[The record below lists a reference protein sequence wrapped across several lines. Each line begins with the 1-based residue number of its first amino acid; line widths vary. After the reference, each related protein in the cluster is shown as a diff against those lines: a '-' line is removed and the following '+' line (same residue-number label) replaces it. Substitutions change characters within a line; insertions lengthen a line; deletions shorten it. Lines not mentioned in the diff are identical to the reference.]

1 MQQRLQKLLETVLV
15 HLLEES
21 HPAHQSHPTC
31 QIHKTWLQQLG
42 AKFTL
47 PLANHPTLPPPSP
60 RHGAHHLCTRFVDP
74 ATVVACL
81 MARQSRSIGRGEGGG
96 AVVCHWVG
104 QRRGW
109 CKEGRRGWGR
119 ERGGGDGGSAT
130 VRRETPTG
138 EEEPTRLTFEEEEDE
153 ASAHGH
159 AGAEEEVWRERQRT
173 VRRWSWRR
181 WRHRRW
187 WQRPSCD

>member
-1 MQQRLQKLLETVLV
+1 MRRAIRLTKVIQHAKSTKHGSNSWAPNSPCHLPTIPPYHPPRQDMGRTTCAPVL
-15 HLLEES
+15 S
-21 HPAHQSHPTC
+21 IP
-31 QIHKTWLQQLG
+31 
-42 AKFTL
+42 L
-47 PLANHPTLPPPSP
+47 PLLPASWP
-60 RHGAHHLCTRFVDP
+60 GKVDP
-74 ATVVACL
+74 
-81 MARQSRSIGRGEGGG
+81 SGEEEGGG